1 MILETRMI
9 PEGRSVVSQDTEL
22 DAVKADLPEMIDKV
36 KCKAEVD
43 RSGQNF
49 YVHLW
54 FESSFK
60 LECSRC
66 LQSLKFELKGETRL
80 IVRERP
86 GFNGVAV
93 NDDNA
98 DFHFDT
104 RHDQV
109 DLSPAIYDEIMTN
122 LPLKPLCRT
131 DCEGISIEGVVLE
144 LDDEDASKEKK
155 VADEIDPRW
164 EALKRLK
171 K

>member
-1 MILETRMI
+1 L
-9 PEGRSVVSQDTEL
+9 
-22 DAVKADLPEMIDKV
+22 
-36 KCKAEVD
+36 
-43 RSGQNF
+43 
-49 YVHLW
+49 
-54 FESSFK
+54 
-60 LECSRC
+60 
-66 LQSLKFELKGETRL
+66 LKGETRL

-93 NDDNA
+93 NDEGA
-98 DFHFDT
+98 DFYFDT
-104 RHDQV
+104 RNDQV

-131 DCEGISIEGVVLE
+131 DCKGIPVEGVVFE
-144 LDDEDASKEKK
+144 YDDEVTNSKKK

>member
-1 MILETRMI
+1 MILETRII
-9 PEGRSVVSQDTEL
+9 PEGRSVISQDTEL
-22 DAVKADLPEMIDKV
+22 DAVKADLPEIINKI

-43 RSGQNF
+43 RSGQNL

-54 FESSFK
+54 FEGSFK

-66 LQSLKFELKGETRL
+66 LQSLNYELKGETRV

-86 GFNGVAV
+86 GSNGVAT
-93 NDDNA
+93 DDESA
-98 DFHFDT
+98 DFYFDT
-104 RHDQV
+104 RNDQV

-131 DCEGISIEGVVLE
+131 DCKGIPVEGVVIE
-144 LDDEDASKEKK
+144 LDDEVTSSRRN